1 MIQYIEGSIFDSPA
15 QVIVNT
21 VNTVGVMGKGIA
33 LSFKQHYP
41 RMFERYRS
49 ACEKHQLTIGKLM
62 LIYEPDHWILL
73 FPTKEN
79 WRNPSKY
86 EYIEKGL
93 RKFVDTYSEKNIR
106 SIAFPRLGCGNGALP
121 WDEVKKLMEK
131 YLKNLP
137 IDVYIYLGTYPDEQ
151 PEHKQPEKTLSWL
164 KENAKD
170 MSFDG
175 IRDDIQLATTVIPI
189 PLQIR
194 EKTYDISYQKG
205 LIFKAQAGDEYFVSE
220 DKFFNIWD
228 RIRKQ
233 SVFSV
238 TDSTFEE
245 TLVLSL
251 LYHLG
256 YLSKIKLLD
265 EKTGTM
271 NNGYQINEG
280 SDRVYKLRE
289 N

>member
-1 MIQYIEGSIFDSPA
+1 MIQYIEGNIFDSPA

-33 LSFKQHYP
+33 LSFKQRYP
-41 RMFERYRS
+41 RMFERYRTV
-49 ACEKHQLTIGKLM
+49 CEKHQLTIGKLM
-62 LIYEPDHWILL
+62 LVYEPDHWILL

-93 RKFVDTYSEKNIR
+93 MKFVDTYSDKNIH

-131 YLKNLP
+131 YLKDLP
-137 IDVYIYLGTYPDEQ
+137 IDVYVYLGTNPDDQ
-151 PEHKQPEKTLSWL
+151 PEHKDLEKTLSWL

-175 IRDDIQLATTVIPI
+175 IRDDIQLSTAML
-189 PLQIR
+189 PLSLEVQGNY
-194 EKTYDISYQKG
+194 YDASYQNG
-205 LIFKAQAGDEYFVSE
+205 LIFKSLSTQTYKVTE
-220 DKFFNIWD
+220 DHFFEIWD

-233 SVFSV
+233 GVFSI
-238 TDSTFEE
+238 TDSTTEE
-245 TLVLSL
+245 ILVLSL
-251 LYHLG
+251 LNKQG

-265 EKTGTM
+265 EKTGAM

-280 SDRVYKLRE
+280 SDRVYKLKE